1 MSQLKAQNNM
11 QILNSL
17 SPVSK
22 QLMSKRMMEVRML
35 EMSQDIAKKKPR
47 TIEFQ
52 GMSQASAITT
62 DNVTNENDD
71 ENEIEFVSQ
80 TQAQTQEVDLSPPDS
95 VWDLA
100 QRDDDEW
107 ASLFKRSRV
116 WSSLFKRSRI

>member
-1 MSQLKAQNNM
+1 
-11 QILNSL
+11 
-17 SPVSK
+17 
-22 QLMSKRMMEVRML
+22 MMEVRML

-100 QRDDDEW
+100 QRDDDE
-107 ASLFKRSRV
+107 
-116 WSSLFKRSRI
+116 